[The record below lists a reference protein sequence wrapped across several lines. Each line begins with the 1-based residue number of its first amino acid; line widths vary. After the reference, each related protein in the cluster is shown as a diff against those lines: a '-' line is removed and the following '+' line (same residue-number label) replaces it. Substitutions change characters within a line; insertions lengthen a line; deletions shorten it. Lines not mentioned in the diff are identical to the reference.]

1 MGIGVVMRR
10 IAITKENIKIESKKS
25 TWHRR
30 PSEIR
35 GYLMTLY
42 INTENGDYIRVD
54 YNLRDKR
61 VRVYIEDADE
71 GGNPYYAVITN
82 GRITSQRNASS
93 GRPVDITD
101 RIIARSSVISTLTN
115 KEVLKIIKSTFKL
128 TDAPEEKTKTARKKM
143 LEQTRERYFR
153 PEESGAAEE
162 AATEYRPATRA
173 LINVLDFAIGAVL
186 VAGLYLYFHSFIISG
201 LVSALFGVVIGLVDL
216 FGRGVKPSFVKMLFF
231 IIAGLVMYIYGYY
244 VF

>member
-1 MGIGVVMRR
+1 MKK
-10 IAITKENIKIESKKS
+10 IANTIKNITVESKKA

-61 VRVYIEDADE
+61 VRVYIEDAEE

-101 RIIARSSVISTLTN
+101 RIVARSAVISTLTN
-115 KEVLKIIKSTFKL
+115 KEVLKIIKGTFKL
-128 TDAPEEKTKTARKKM
+128 ANAPDEGAKAERKKM
-143 LEQTRERYFR
+143 LEQTRERYFK

-162 AATEYRPATRA
+162 AVPAYRPATRA
-173 LINVLDFAIGAVL
+173 LIHLLDYAIGAAIA
-186 VAGLYLYFHSFIISG
+186 AGLFAYFHSFIISG
-201 LVSALFGVVIGLVDL
+201 LASALFGVVIGLVDM
-216 FGRGVKPSFVKMLFF
+216 FGRGLRPSFAKMLFF
-231 IIAGLVMYIYGYY
+231 IIAGLVMYVYGYY